1 MMSGAMMPKIIA
13 EKFAPGVMR
22 LMPKPRRCGAN
33 QRETIFGRM
42 AMSRPAVPTPA
53 IAQVPIA
60 TGSPYWAK
68 KPNSSAPTEAS
79 PQAMVIAQRVP
90 ILSPS
95 IPHTMDKP
103 A

>member
-1 MMSGAMMPKIIA
+1 MSGAMIPKIIA

-33 QRETIFGRM
+33 QRETIFG
-42 AMSRPAVPTPA
+42 MSKPAVPTPA

-68 KPNSSAPTEAS
+68 KPNSSAPIEAS

-95 IPHTMDKP
+95 MPHTIDKP